1 MADRWLLAW
10 GLAAVAFGGASL
22 VVPLYA
28 VELGGDA
35 FVLGILFGSAS
46 FVGVPGALVFGSLA
60 DRTGRRR
67 VFVLAAM
74 AVALATLA
82 VMPFLEGVPAV
93 VVANALLWL
102 GFAAALPVLT
112 LLVVAGEPEAA
123 WTDRVARLNEY
134 QGVGWVVGLGLG
146 LVVVSGGSVLGDD
159 LLAQRAFLATCAT
172 AAGLGVLLGA
182 RTLPPDPR
190 VGEEPSPRRLRRRL
204 GRAARVGVRG
214 AAFPFAPGRVD
225 PRSLHPRRAVDRF
238 TPRLATYFLAVVLA
252 FTGFGVFFAPLP
264 AFLAGAGYGSVGIFA
279 LYLLLNLAAAVFY
292 GRAAALADAHDVADV
307 NAGGLLARGAA
318 FPLVAVLG
326 AALAGTAAGTGA
338 LAVVFLALG
347 LTWAVI
353 TVTATT
359 LVTTLAPKG
368 VRGEALG
375 VYGALTA
382 VGGGVGG
389 LLGGA
394 LASLGYVTAFAVAG
408 ALVGVGA
415 VVVFGLA
422 RWATPVAS
430 SGA

>member
-1 MADRWLLAW
+1 MTDRWLPAW

-22 VVPLYA
+22 VVPLYV

-35 FVLGILFGSAS
+35 FDLGLLFASAS

-67 VFVLAAM
+67 VFVLVAM

-82 VMPFLEGVPAV
+82 VIPLLEAVPAV
-93 VVANALLWL
+93 IAVNAVLWL

-112 LLVVAGEPEAA
+112 LLVVAGEPETA

-134 QGVGWVVGLGLG
+134 QGAGWVVGLGLG
-146 LVVVSGGSVLGDD
+146 VVVVSGGSAIGDD
-159 LLAQRAFLATCAT
+159 RLAQRAFLATCAA
-172 AAGLGVLLGA
+172 AAGLGLLVGG
-182 RTLPPDPR
+182 RTLPADPTR
-190 VGEEPSPRRLRRRL
+190 GDEPSARRLRRRL
-204 GRAARVGVRG
+204 GRAAGQGVRG
-214 AAFPFAPGRVD
+214 ASFPFAPGRID
-225 PRSLHPRRAVDRF
+225 PRSLHPRRAVERF

-264 AFLAGAGYGSVGIFA
+264 AFLAGAGYGSGGIFA
-279 LYLLLNLAAAVFY
+279 LYLLLNLGAAVFY
-292 GRAAALADAHDVADV
+292 GRAAVLADARDAIHV
-307 NAGGLLARGAA
+307 NAGGLLVRGAA
-318 FPLVAVLG
+318 FPVVAILG
-326 AALAGTAAGTGA
+326 AALAASTVSTGA

-347 LTWAVI
+347 VTWAVI
-353 TVTATT
+353 AVTATT

-382 VGGGVGG
+382 AGGGVGG

-394 LASLGYVTAFAVAG
+394 LASTGYVTAFAVAG
-408 ALVGVGA
+408 GLVCLGALV
-415 VVVFGLA
+415 VVGLA
-422 RWATPVAS
+422 RWPTPDTAADV
-430 SGA
+430 